1 MYQTCTRRRGHRRLD
16 AAWRLP
22 CLRGRHGVMDPT
34 QPLMCPA
41 PVPICRCFLRTA
53 TSGAARGCWNSG
65 IELDGTAL
73 GRRQAATTSDSGQRH
88 RIRVSRWRWHAGRE
102 PASASRQYA
111 GRRDRPQECRG
122 WCGPKRRE
130 QEKKRRDSRTR
141 GGAAEGRR
149 FKNQRRSSGGRT
161 YRAGW
166 LSWLRGRVLPRRR
179 SSRQRTRKQ
188 EAQHGGQC
196 HHEQSLHGAKSQNWS
211 TPRSGHVN
219 CNRREGLRP
228 QGASAGS

>member
-102 PASASRQYA
+102 SASASRQYA
-111 GRRDRPQECRG
+111 GRCDSRKNAAADADRNEENKKRNEEIQE
-122 WCGPKRRE
+122 PEAEQRRE
-130 QEKKRRDSRTR
+130 DVP
-141 GGAAEGRR
+141 
-149 FKNQRRSSGGRT
+149 
-161 YRAGW
+161 GW
-166 LSWLRGRVLPRRR
+166 LSWLHGRVLPRRR

-196 HHEQSLHGAKSQNWS
+196 HHEQSLPGAKSQNWS